1 MAEEPLNKVFTDTVI
16 RGLEEANTSIKNLQ
30 TKSHANDVTLA
41 SVNAELASIRRDVN
55 ELVTIIR
62 GNNAKETLVN
72 RVMTLENDQK
82 SIQQYIDGHKKTV
95 IEHSQSKWQ
104 FKTAVATAV
113 IAFIGTIV
121 SLLVNL
127 FK

>member
-1 MAEEPLNKVFTDTVI
+1 MADEPLNKVFTDTVI

-30 TKSHANDVTLA
+30 AKSHANDVTLA

-72 RVMTLENDQK
+72 RVMTLENQQK
-82 SIQQYIDGHKKTV
+82 LAQDYIDGQKKIV
-95 IEHSQSKWQ
+95 VEHGQSKWQ
-104 FKTAVATAV
+104 FKTAVATAA
-113 IAFIGTIV
+113 IAFIGTVV